1 MIKGI
6 FKDSGVLAKLL
17 QLIAVFVFVMIAT
30 LLVTVLVTTGDMNDM
45 SNVKVMQLIQSFG
58 LFVIPPFV
66 MASLW
71 SNNAFE
77 FLRLKSTLRWTT
89 VLYVVAFMLVAI
101 PFINMLSWL
110 NQQIVLPASLSEI
123 EKMMQSSEAQ
133 IAILTEK
140 MLNVHSLDALLFNVF
155 LVAVVPA
162 LGEELFFRGTIQRLL
177 SDWKGALFAIWITAF
192 VFSAIHMQFYGFLP
206 RMLLG
211 AFLGYLLL
219 WSGSLWLPI
228 IAHFVNNSVAVV
240 FYYLKFNGV
249 KVIDV
254 ETIGTDDTLWLGIVS
269 GIVCVFLG
277 FLIRKNTRKATSEIQ
292 L

>member
-1 MIKGI
+1 M
-6 FKDSGVLAKLL
+6 L
-17 QLIAVFVFVMIAT
+17 QMIAVFVFVMIAT

-66 MASLW
+66 MAFLW

-89 VLYVVAFMLVAI
+89 VLYVVAIMLVAI
-101 PFINMLSWL
+101 PFINLLSWL
-110 NQQIVLPASLSEI
+110 NQQIVLPESLSGI
-123 EKMMQSSEAQ
+123 EKMMQSSEVQ
-133 IAILTEK
+133 IAEITEK
-140 MLNVHSLDALLFNVF
+140 MLNVSTLGALFFNVF

-177 SDWKGALFAIWITAF
+177 SDWKGALFAICITAF

-228 IAHFVNNSVAVV
+228 IAHFVNNSVVVV

>member
-17 QLIAVFVFVMIAT
+17 QLIAVFSFVLIAT
-30 LLVTVLVTTGDMNDM
+30 LLVTVLVTTGDMKDM

-123 EKMMQSSEAQ
+123 EKMMQSSEVQ
-133 IAILTEK
+133 IAEITEK
-140 MLNVHSLDALLFNVF
+140 MLNVSTLGALLFNVF

>member
-1 MIKGI
+1 MVKGI

-110 NQQIVLPASLSEI
+110 NQQIILPEALSEI
-123 EKMMQSSEAQ
+123 EKMMQSSEVQ
-133 IAILTEK
+133 IAEITEK
-140 MLNVHSLDALLFNVF
+140 MLNVSTLGALLFNMF

-277 FLIRKNTRKATSEIQ
+277 FLIRKNTRKPTSEIQ

>member
-17 QLIAVFVFVMIAT
+17 QLIAVFVFVMIVI

-110 NQQIVLPASLSEI
+110 NQQIILPEALSEI
-123 EKMMQSSEAQ
+123 EKMMQSSEVQ
-133 IAILTEK
+133 IAEITEK

-277 FLIRKNTRKATSEIQ
+277 FLIRKNTRKPTSEIQ

>member
-30 LLVTVLVTTGDMNDM
+30 LLVTVLVTTNDMNDM
-45 SNVKVMQLIQSFG
+45 SNVKLMKLIQSFG

-110 NQQIVLPASLSEI
+110 NQQIILPEALSEI
-123 EKMMQSSEAQ
+123 EKMMQSSEVQ
-133 IAILTEK
+133 IAEITEK
-140 MLNVHSLDALLFNVF
+140 MLNVSTLGALLFNVF

>member
-71 SNNAFE
+71 SNNAFG
-77 FLRLKSTLRWTT
+77 FLRLNSTLRWST

-110 NQQIVLPASLSEI
+110 NQQIILPEALSEI
-123 EKMMQSSEAQ
+123 EKMMQSSEVQ
-133 IAILTEK
+133 IAEITEK
-140 MLNVHSLDALLFNVF
+140 MLNVSTLGALLFNVF

>member
-17 QLIAVFVFVMIAT
+17 QLIAVFSFVLIAT
-30 LLVTVLVTTGDMNDM
+30 LLVTVLVTTNDMNDM
-45 SNVKVMQLIQSFG
+45 SNVKLMQLIQSIG
-58 LFVIPPFV
+58 LFIIPPFV
-66 MASLW
+66 MAFLW
-71 SNNAFE
+71 SENAFV
-77 FLRLKSTLRWTT
+77 FLRLKSGLRRTT
-89 VLYVVAFMLVAI
+89 VLYVLVFMLVAI
-101 PFINMLSWL
+101 PFINLLSWL

-277 FLIRKNTRKATSEIQ
+277 FLIRKNTRKPTSEIQ

>member
-1 MIKGI
+1 
-6 FKDSGVLAKLL
+6 
-17 QLIAVFVFVMIAT
+17 
-30 LLVTVLVTTGDMNDM
+30 M

-110 NQQIVLPASLSEI
+110 NQQIILPEALSEI
-123 EKMMQSSEAQ
+123 EKMMQSSEVQ
-133 IAILTEK
+133 IAEITEK
-140 MLNVHSLDALLFNVF
+140 MLNVSTLGALLFNVF

>member
-1 MIKGI
+1 
-6 FKDSGVLAKLL
+6 
-17 QLIAVFVFVMIAT
+17 
-30 LLVTVLVTTGDMNDM
+30 
-45 SNVKVMQLIQSFG
+45 
-58 LFVIPPFV
+58 
-66 MASLW
+66 
-71 SNNAFE
+71 
-77 FLRLKSTLRWTT
+77 
-89 VLYVVAFMLVAI
+89 MLVAI

-110 NQQIVLPASLSEI
+110 NQQIILPEALSEI
-123 EKMMQSSEAQ
+123 EKMMQSSEVQ
-133 IAILTEK
+133 IAEITEK
-140 MLNVHSLDALLFNVF
+140 MLNVSTLGALLFNVF

>member
-30 LLVTVLVTTGDMNDM
+30 LLFTVLVTTGDMNDM

-110 NQQIVLPASLSEI
+110 NQQIILPEALSEI
-123 EKMMQSSEAQ
+123 EKMMQSSEVQ
-133 IAILTEK
+133 IAEITEK
-140 MLNVHSLDALLFNVF
+140 MLNVSTLGALLFNMF

>member
-110 NQQIVLPASLSEI
+110 NQQIILPEALSEI
-123 EKMMQSSEAQ
+123 EKMIQSSEVQ
-133 IAILTEK
+133 IAEITEK
-140 MLNVHSLDALLFNVF
+140 MLNVSTLGALLFNVF

>member
-45 SNVKVMQLIQSFG
+45 SNVKVMQLIHSFG

-110 NQQIVLPASLSEI
+110 NQQIILPEALSEI
-123 EKMMQSSEAQ
+123 EKMMQSSEVQ
-133 IAILTEK
+133 IAEITEK
-140 MLNVHSLDALLFNVF
+140 MLNVSTLGALLFNVF

>member
-17 QLIAVFVFVMIAT
+17 QLIAVFSFVLIAT
-30 LLVTVLVTTGDMNDM
+30 LLVTVLVTTGDMKDM

-110 NQQIVLPASLSEI
+110 NQQIILPEALSEI
-123 EKMMQSSEAQ
+123 EKMMQSSEVQ
-133 IAILTEK
+133 IAEITEK
-140 MLNVHSLDALLFNVF
+140 MLNVSTLGALLFNMF
-155 LVAVVPA
+155 LVSVVPA

>member
-110 NQQIVLPASLSEI
+110 NQQIILPEALSEI
-123 EKMMQSSEAQ
+123 EKMMQSSEVQ
-133 IAILTEK
+133 IAEITEK
-140 MLNVHSLDALLFNVF
+140 MLNVSTLGALLFNVF

-277 FLIRKNTRKATSEIQ
+277 FLIRKNTRKPTSEIQ

>member
-17 QLIAVFVFVMIAT
+17 QLIAVFVFVMIAI
-30 LLVTVLVTTGDMNDM
+30 LLVTVLVTTNDMNDM
-45 SNVKVMQLIQSFG
+45 SNVKLMQLIQSIG
-58 LFVIPPFV
+58 LFIIPPFV
-66 MASLW
+66 MAFLW
-71 SNNAFE
+71 SENAFV
-77 FLRLKSTLRWTT
+77 FLRLNSGLRRST
-89 VLYVVAFMLVAI
+89 VLYVLVFMLVAI
-101 PFINMLSWL
+101 PFINLLSWL

-277 FLIRKNTRKATSEIQ
+277 FLIRKNTRKPTSEIQ

>member
-30 LLVTVLVTTGDMNDM
+30 FLFTVLVTTGDMNDM

-110 NQQIVLPASLSEI
+110 NQQIILPEALSEI
-123 EKMMQSSEAQ
+123 EKMMQSSEVQ
-133 IAILTEK
+133 IAEITEK
-140 MLNVHSLDALLFNVF
+140 MLNVSTLGALLFNMF

>member
-77 FLRLKSTLRWTT
+77 FLRLKSTLRWST

-110 NQQIVLPASLSEI
+110 NQQIILPEALSEI
-123 EKMMQSSEAQ
+123 EKMMQSSEVQ
-133 IAILTEK
+133 IAEITEK
-140 MLNVHSLDALLFNVF
+140 MLNVSTLGALLFNVF

>member
-77 FLRLKSTLRWTT
+77 FLRLKSTLRWST

-110 NQQIVLPASLSEI
+110 NQQIILPEALSEI
-123 EKMMQSSEAQ
+123 EKMIQSSEVQ
-133 IAILTEK
+133 IAEITEK
-140 MLNVHSLDALLFNVF
+140 MLNVSTLGALLFNVF

>member
-110 NQQIVLPASLSEI
+110 NQQIILPEALSEI
-123 EKMMQSSEAQ
+123 EKMMQSSEVQ
-133 IAILTEK
+133 IAEITEK
-140 MLNVHSLDALLFNVF
+140 MLNVSTLGALLFNMF

-277 FLIRKNTRKATSEIQ
+277 FLIRKNTRKPTSEIQ

>member
-30 LLVTVLVTTGDMNDM
+30 LLFTVLVTTGDMNDM

-110 NQQIVLPASLSEI
+110 NQQIILPEALSEI
-123 EKMMQSSEAQ
+123 EKMMQSSEVQ
-133 IAILTEK
+133 IAEITEK
-140 MLNVHSLDALLFNVF
+140 MLNVSTLGALLFNVF

-277 FLIRKNTRKATSEIQ
+277 FLIRKNTRKPTSEIQ

>member
-17 QLIAVFVFVMIAT
+17 QLIAVFSFVLIAT

-110 NQQIVLPASLSEI
+110 NQQIILPEALSEI
-123 EKMMQSSEAQ
+123 EKMMQSSEVQ
-133 IAILTEK
+133 IAEITEK
-140 MLNVHSLDALLFNVF
+140 MLNVSTLGALLFNMF

-228 IAHFVNNSVAVV
+228 IAHFVNNAVAVV

-277 FLIRKNTRKATSEIQ
+277 FLIRKNTRKPTSEIQ

>member
-6 FKDSGVLAKLL
+6 FKDSGVLWKLL

-110 NQQIVLPASLSEI
+110 NQQIILPEALSEI
-123 EKMMQSSEAQ
+123 EKMMQSSEVQ
-133 IAILTEK
+133 IAEITEK
-140 MLNVHSLDALLFNVF
+140 MLNVSTLGALLFNMF

>member
-66 MASLW
+66 MAFLW

-110 NQQIVLPASLSEI
+110 NQQIILPEALSEI
-123 EKMMQSSEAQ
+123 EKMMQSSEVQ
-133 IAILTEK
+133 IAEITEK
-140 MLNVHSLDALLFNVF
+140 MLNVSTLGALLFNVF

>member
-110 NQQIVLPASLSEI
+110 NQQIILPEALSEI
-123 EKMMQSSEAQ
+123 EKMMQSSEVQ
-133 IAILTEK
+133 IAEITEK
-140 MLNVHSLDALLFNVF
+140 MLNVSTLGALLFNVF

-240 FYYLKFNGV
+240 FYYLKFNEV

-277 FLIRKNTRKATSEIQ
+277 FLIRKNTRKPTSEIQ

>member
-110 NQQIVLPASLSEI
+110 NQQIILPEALSEI
-123 EKMMQSSEAQ
+123 EKMMQSSEVQ
-133 IAILTEK
+133 IAEITEK
-140 MLNVHSLDALLFNVF
+140 MLNVSTLGALLFNMF

>member
-30 LLVTVLVTTGDMNDM
+30 LLVTVLVTTNDMNDM
-45 SNVKVMQLIQSFG
+45 SNVKLMQLIQSIG
-58 LFVIPPFV
+58 LFIIPPFV
-66 MASLW
+66 MAFLW
-71 SNNAFE
+71 SENAFV
-77 FLRLKSTLRWTT
+77 FLRLNSGLRRST
-89 VLYVVAFMLVAI
+89 VLYVLVFMLVAI
-101 PFINMLSWL
+101 PFINLLSWL

-140 MLNVHSLDALLFNVF
+140 MLNVSTLGALLFNMF

>member
-30 LLVTVLVTTGDMNDM
+30 LLVTVLVTTNDMNDM
-45 SNVKVMQLIQSFG
+45 SNVKLMQLIQSIG
-58 LFVIPPFV
+58 LFIIPPFV
-66 MASLW
+66 MAFLW
-71 SNNAFE
+71 SENAFV
-77 FLRLKSTLRWTT
+77 FLRLKSGLRRTT
-89 VLYVVAFMLVAI
+89 VLYVLVFMLVAI
-101 PFINMLSWL
+101 PFINLLSWL

-277 FLIRKNTRKATSEIQ
+277 FLIRKNTRKPTSEIQ

>member
-6 FKDSGVLAKLL
+6 FKDSGVLWKLL

-110 NQQIVLPASLSEI
+110 NQQIILPEALSEI
-123 EKMMQSSEAQ
+123 EKMMQSSEVQ
-133 IAILTEK
+133 IAEITEK
-140 MLNVHSLDALLFNVF
+140 MLNVSTLGALLFNVF

-249 KVIDV
+249 TVIDV

>member
-30 LLVTVLVTTGDMNDM
+30 LLFTVLVTTGDMNDM

-110 NQQIVLPASLSEI
+110 NQQIILPEALSEI
-123 EKMMQSSEAQ
+123 EKMMQSSEVQ
-133 IAILTEK
+133 IAEITEK
-140 MLNVHSLDALLFNVF
+140 MLNVSTLGALLFNVF

>member
-110 NQQIVLPASLSEI
+110 NQQIILPEALSEI
-123 EKMMQSSEAQ
+123 EKMMQSSEVQ
-133 IAILTEK
+133 IAEITEK
-140 MLNVHSLDALLFNVF
+140 MLNVSTLGALLFNVF

-228 IAHFVNNSVAVV
+228 IAHFVNNAVAVV

-277 FLIRKNTRKATSEIQ
+277 FLIRKNTRKPTSEIQ

>member
-30 LLVTVLVTTGDMNDM
+30 LLFTVLVTTGDMNDM

-110 NQQIVLPASLSEI
+110 NQQIILPEALSEI
-123 EKMMQSSEAQ
+123 EKMMQSSEVQ
-133 IAILTEK
+133 IAEITEK
-140 MLNVHSLDALLFNVF
+140 MLNVSTLGALLFNMF

-277 FLIRKNTRKATSEIQ
+277 FLIRKNTRKATYEIQ

>member
-30 LLVTVLVTTGDMNDM
+30 LLVTVLVTTGDMKDM

-110 NQQIVLPASLSEI
+110 NQQIILPEALSEI
-123 EKMMQSSEAQ
+123 EKMMQSSEVQ
-133 IAILTEK
+133 IAEITEK
-140 MLNVHSLDALLFNVF
+140 MLNVSTLGALLFNVF

>member
-77 FLRLKSTLRWTT
+77 FLRLKSTLRWST

-123 EKMMQSSEAQ
+123 EKMMQSSEVQ
-133 IAILTEK
+133 IAEITEK
-140 MLNVHSLDALLFNVF
+140 MLNVSTLGALLFNVF

>member
-6 FKDSGVLAKLL
+6 FKDSGVLWKLL

-110 NQQIVLPASLSEI
+110 NQQIILPEALSEI
-123 EKMMQSSEAQ
+123 EKMMQSSEVQ
-133 IAILTEK
+133 IAEITEK
-140 MLNVHSLDALLFNVF
+140 MLNVSTLGALLFNVF

-162 LGEELFFRGTIQRLL
+162 LGEELFFRGTIQQLL

>member
-17 QLIAVFVFVMIAT
+17 QLIAVFVFVMIAI

-110 NQQIVLPASLSEI
+110 NQQIILPEALSEI
-123 EKMMQSSEAQ
+123 EKMMQSSEVQ
-133 IAILTEK
+133 IAEITEK
-140 MLNVHSLDALLFNVF
+140 MLNVSTLGALLFNMF

>member
-110 NQQIVLPASLSEI
+110 NQQIILPEALSEI
-123 EKMMQSSEAQ
+123 EKMMQSSEVQ
-133 IAILTEK
+133 IAEITGK
-140 MLNVHSLDALLFNVF
+140 MLNVSTLGALLFNVF